1 MLRESQFVAGLVNEH
16 GGVDA
21 ESRVENV
28 NELRRVAGEYA
39 ELPVDEQL
47 ARFLEEVALVADVD
61 RLAAVDN
68 HVVCITLHQAK
79 GLEYD
84 NVFLVGL
91 EDELIPHSRT
101 HNDPV
106 QIEEERRILYVGVT
120 RARKRLALSR
130 VLRRM
135 NFGRYDQTLSSRF
148 LADIPKG
155 LLTHA
160 TNLGTV
166 APSAGQGRSNPAF
179 QGWGTAATLKPTTV
193 AVQYAVGD
201 IVRHQRFGEGVVLSA
216 KSVDDDVEVLVRFAD
231 PAAGEKR
238 LIASFARLEK
248 VTTQN

>member
-1 MLRESQFVAGLVNEH
+1 MNEH

-130 VLRRM
+130 TLRRM

-155 LLTHA
+155 LLAHA

-166 APSAGQGRSNPAF
+166 NPSAGQGRSNPAF
-179 QGWGTAATLKPTTV
+179 QGWGTAAALKPTTV

-201 IVRHQRFGEGVVLSA
+201 MVRHQRFGEGVVLSA
-216 KSVDDDVEVLVRFAD
+216 KSVDDDVEVVVRFAD

-248 VTTQN
+248 VTTPN